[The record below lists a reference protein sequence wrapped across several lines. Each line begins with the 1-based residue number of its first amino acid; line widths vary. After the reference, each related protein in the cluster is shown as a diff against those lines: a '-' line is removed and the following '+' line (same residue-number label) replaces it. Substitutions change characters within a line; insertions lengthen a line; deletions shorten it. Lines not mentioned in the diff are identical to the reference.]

1 MSWEFKS
8 PHPHKGLMIL
18 LSINN
23 SSEIVAKKAGKFIES
38 LTPAGFD
45 EAKVE
50 EEVIKKLIQN
60 LVAEGI
66 HGQIAAVRG
75 LHLLEKELRLDDKMQ
90 VRRHDHF

>member
-8 PHPHKGLMIL
+8 PHPHNQIMIL

-23 SSEIVAKKAGKFIES
+23 SSEVVAQKAGRFIES

-50 EEVIKKLIQN
+50 EEVIRKLIEN
-60 LVAEGI
+60 LAAEGI

-75 LHLLEKELRLDDKMQ
+75 IHLEEKEIHLAEKMH

>member
-1 MSWEFKS
+1 
-8 PHPHKGLMIL
+8 MIL

-75 LHLLEKELRLDDKMQ
+75 LHLQEKELRLDDKMQ

>member
-8 PHPHKGLMIL
+8 PHPHYKIMIL

-23 SSEIVAKKAGKFIES
+23 SSEIVAQKAGRFIES

-50 EEVIKKLIQN
+50 EEVIKQLIQN

-66 HGQIAAVRG
+66 HGQIAAVKG
-75 LHLLEKELRLDDKMQ
+75 LHLQEKEIRLDEKMQ
-90 VRRHDHF
+90 VRRHEHF

>member
-8 PHPHKGLMIL
+8 PHPHNPIMIL

-50 EEVIKKLIQN
+50 EEVMKQ
-60 LVAEGI
+60 LV
-66 HGQIAAVRG
+66 QIWQRKASTVRLLLCAVSIC
-75 LHLLEKELRLDDKMQ
+75 
-90 VRRHDHF
+90 RRRNSASKTR

>member
-1 MSWEFKS
+1 
-8 PHPHKGLMIL
+8 MIL

-23 SSEIVAKKAGKFIES
+23 SSEVVAQKAGRFLES

-50 EEVIKKLIQN
+50 EQVIRKLIEN
-60 LVAEGI
+60 LAAEGL

-75 LHLLEKELRLDDKMQ
+75 IHLQEKEIHLGEKMH
-90 VRRHDHF
+90 VHRHDYF

>member
-1 MSWEFKS
+1 
-8 PHPHKGLMIL
+8 MIL

-23 SSEIVAKKAGKFIES
+23 SSEVVAKKVGKFLETF
-38 LTPAGFD
+38 TPVGFD

-50 EEVIKKLIQN
+50 EEVIRKLIEN
-60 LVAEGI
+60 LAAEGI

-75 LHLLEKELRLDDKMQ
+75 IHLQDKEIHFDEQMH

>member
-8 PHPHKGLMIL
+8 PHPHNPIMIL

-50 EEVIKKLIQN
+50 EEVMKQLVQN
-60 LVAEGI
+60 LAAEGI
-66 HGQIAAVRG
+66 HGQIASVRG
-75 LHLLEKELRLDDKMQ
+75 IHLQEKELRFEDKMN